1 MKPTF
6 RKAFVWT
13 LLAAPLLAAPLALA
27 ACRPALAA
35 GYGDSGGFSIVDKLV
50 DWIGW
55 SDFTGDKRDLFAF
68 GLGVYAVC
76 FGLLTDMA
84 VKEKAF
90 GRVMNGV
97 VGVIGVCLVLFLCGP
112 RLHLLNDLPENYRF
126 NFALLASG
134 VGSAVFL
141 LVCAVAMGVLQA
153 APGAGA
159 GPHHPSGTSETGG
172 DGGRPVAARR
182 RGLAEKLKSR
192 TLLE

>member
-6 RKAFVWT
+6 RKASVWT

-141 LVCAVAMGVLQA
+141 LVCAVAMGFFKRRLALALDRITRPERPKPA
-153 APGAGA
+153 ATAAALSP
-159 GPHHPSGTSETGG
+159 
-172 DGGRPVAARR
+172 RVAAALR
-182 RGLAEKLKSR
+182 KN
-192 TLLE
+192 